1 MSRSG
6 TTWLIAGLISAVCAV
21 ATTTAD
27 TWMPPGETSYD
38 SRGREFRLRV
48 FPRVISSV
56 GDYFRQSDQGA
67 GKRGQK
73 AGERDTCVGQLEKV
87 RDDGS
92 YVAVWRRDLLNDVSP
107 VRALVTADGR
117 YVVTFDNWHSM
128 GYGKDVVVI
137 YGPEG
142 RLVTSLGLAGFLSK
156 EQIAR
161 LPRSISSIQ
170 WGGAHHFDQ
179 AERHVVLL
187 VAAAR
192 DESASGAD
200 GWQTVVIALEDGR
213 VQGDA
218 AAPGGPRNAGEQKED
233 R

>member
-1 MSRSG
+1 
-6 TTWLIAGLISAVCAV
+6 
-21 ATTTAD
+21 
-27 TWMPPGETSYD
+27 MPPGETSYY
-38 SRGREFRLRV
+38 SGGREFRLTV
-48 FPRVISSV
+48 FPRVISSAE
-56 GDYFRQSDQGA
+56 DYFRQSDRGA

-73 AGERDTCVGQLEKV
+73 AGERDTCVGLLEKL
-87 RDDGS
+87 REDGS
-92 YVAVWRRDLLNDVSP
+92 YVAVWRRDLVNDVSP
-107 VRALVTADGR
+107 VSALVTADGR
-117 YVVTFDNWHSM
+117 HVVTFDNWHSM

-142 RLVTSLGLAGFLSK
+142 GLVTSLGLAGFLSE

-170 WGGAHHFDQ
+170 WGGAHHFDP

-187 VAAAR
+187 VAAASG
-192 DESASGAD
+192 ESAVGAD
-200 GWQTVVIALEDGR
+200 GRRAGVLALEDGH

-218 AAPGGPRNAGEQKED
+218 AAAGGPRNAGEQNEH